1 MPPGTGDVQISV
13 AENLSLS
20 GAIIVST
27 PQRVATADVVRGM
40 KMFKAEGIGVP
51 VLGVVENMAFFTP
64 AELPDH
70 RYYIFGKGGAREM
83 AEKEGVDF
91 LGEIPLIQAIAE
103 NSDNGTPI
111 ALGTSEEE
119 KYYAAICRKVVDKV
133 TK

>member
-1 MPPGTGDVQISV
+1 MPPGTGDVQISI
-13 AENLSLS
+13 AENLSLT

-27 PQRVATADVVRGM
+27 PQKVATADVVRGM